1 MKTTALRRWTAVCL
15 SVLTAAA
22 IISASA
28 DPQTTAAKHNKSY
41 TGKVKAV
48 DPKEHMLSVKGFML
62 GKTFNLGDSCNY
74 VFLKGAGTIS
84 DLRPGQKVTV
94 CYQNAQGVLVANRIE
109 QQPLRYD
116 GTVKAIDPESRA
128 LTLHHAAMNK
138 TFVIADDCAVLL
150 RGNKSGTLA
159 AVKPGHRVSVI
170 YETPNG
176 TRMAREIS
184 QTCATFVGKLTAIDL
199 SARTLKA
206 KHVFGTKKFNL
217 AEDCSIMLTDRP
229 EAQLRDLRMG
239 DSLAFNY
246 DVVNGVNVVN
256 RIVQTEEMEETP
268 TAGLSP

>member
-28 DPQTTAAKHNKSY
+28 DQQTTAGKHSKSY

-48 DPKEHMLSVKGFML
+48 DPKEHMLGVKDFML
-62 GKTFNLGDSCNY
+62 GKTFNLGDSCDY

-94 CYQNAQGVLVANRIE
+94 YYQNVHGVLVANRVE

-116 GTVKAIDPESRA
+116 GTVKAIDSASRT
-128 LTLHHAAMNK
+128 LTLDHGAMNK
-138 TFVIADDCAVLL
+138 TFLIAEDCSVML

-176 TRMAREIS
+176 TRTAREIS
-184 QTCATFVGKLTAIDL
+184 QTSATFVGKLTAIDL

-217 AEDCSIMLTDRP
+217 AEDCKIMLTARP

-246 DVVNGVNVVN
+246 DVVNGVNVVS
-256 RIVQTEEMEETP
+256 RIVQTEEMAETP
-268 TAGLSP
+268 TAGISP